1 MRVVTF
7 DTESDGFADEATRIW
22 CASAMDHSTGEQ
34 QSWVFTQED
43 GVDSSIRNFLDYIED
58 ADVLCG
64 HNLIGHDLPLLR
76 RLHGWQPMPE
86 QKLVDTLLM
95 SRLQR
100 PERRIPPH
108 CPRTAGPHSVHSW
121 GYRLGHAKVEH
132 DEWDKFSS
140 EMLTRCKE
148 DVRIQVKILAALEA
162 EGSGENWGRALR
174 LTMELFTYLRE
185 QEETGFA
192 VDRPAMEASIAQLY
206 KWIAR
211 IDRAVQPHLP
221 VIVEV
226 EEGKVKGEYGYVHK
240 PFIKSGEYAAI
251 TERFLTR
258 YAVHSG
264 MVGVVDKPS
273 VGGPFTRIAFRY
285 ADLDSN
291 QEIKDYLLKSGWIP
305 DQWNTNNAGD
315 RTSPKLSKDDS
326 FTGVEGSLG
335 KLIVKRVQCKHRK
348 GTLEGWV
355 HYLDGSSQW
364 SRPRLPAIVHGLAV
378 TGRARHKL
386 VVNVPGSNS
395 FYGKRMR
402 SMFIPTPGWDLIG
415 IDSVGNQVR
424 QLAARMKDDEFTRVV
439 LDDAIDIHSYNQHRA
454 GISTR
459 HAAKTFFYA
468 LIFGAG
474 NGKIARD
481 LGIGLLAAKKLRVD
495 FMGGMP
501 AMQELLDRLL
511 AEWERN
517 RGWIKGLD
525 DRPIFVPAP
534 HQLLVYLL
542 QSDEAI
548 QMAHAYCRTYRVLTD
563 TFPREWWDFVL
574 WMHDEYQ
581 IEASPDISQRVASIG
596 CESITWAGA
605 ELGIPVPHAGDAK
618 IGRNWN
624 ETH

>member
-7 DTESDGFADEATRIW
+7 DTESDGFADVATRIW
-22 CASAMDHSTGEQ
+22 CASAVDHSTGEQ
-34 QSWVFTQED
+34 SSWIMD
-43 GVDSSIRNFLDYIED
+43 DDDYIIYSFLDFLND

-64 HNLIGHDLPLLR
+64 HHLIGHDLPLLH
-76 RLHGWQPMPE
+76 RLHGWKPKPE
-86 QKLVDTLLM
+86 QRVVDTLLM

-121 GYRLGHAKVEH
+121 GYRLGHFKVEH
-132 DEWDKFSS
+132 DEWDKYSP
-140 EMLTRCKE
+140 EMLTRCEE
-148 DVRIQVKILAALEA
+148 DVRIQRKILAALEE

-192 VDRPAMEASIAQLY
+192 VDRSLMEASIAQLY

-211 IDRAVQPHLP
+211 IDKAVIPHLP
-221 VIVEV
+221 VVVEV

-240 PFIKSGEYAAI
+240 PFKADGSYAAI
-251 TERFLTR
+251 TERFLSR

-264 MVGVVDKPS
+264 S
-273 VGGPFTRIAFRY
+273 VGYCADDRLICGPFTRIKFRY
-285 ADLDSN
+285 TDLGN
-291 QEIKDYLLKSGWIP
+291 NAETKDFLLKSGWVP
-305 DQWNTNNAGD
+305 DQWNTNNAGQ
-315 RTSPKLSKDDS
+315 RTSPKLSQDED

-335 KLIVKRVQCKHRK
+335 KLIVKRVQCRHRK
-348 GTLEGWV
+348 GQIEGWV
-355 HYLDGSSQW
+355 NYLDGSSHW
-364 SRPRLPAIVHGLAV
+364 SRPRLPGIVHGMAV

-386 VVNVPGSNS
+386 VVNVPGSNT

-402 SMFIPTPGWDLIG
+402 SMFVATPGWDLIG

-424 QLAARMKDDEFTRVV
+424 QLAARMEDDEFTRVV
-439 LDDAIDIHSYNQHRA
+439 LDDSIDIHSYNQHRA
-454 GISTR
+454 GIDTR
-459 HAAKTFFYA
+459 HKAKTFFYA

-481 LGIGLLAAKKLRVD
+481 LGITGAAAKQLRVD
-495 FMGGMP
+495 FMAGMP
-501 AMQELLDRLL
+501 AMQNLLDRLL

-534 HQLLVYLL
+534 HMLLVYLL

-548 QMAHAYCRTYRVLTD
+548 QMAHAYCRTHRILADSYDHALWR
-563 TFPREWWDFVL
+563 FVL
-574 WMHDEYQ
+574 WIHDEYQ
-581 IEASPDISQRVASIG
+581 IESDPSISTAVKDIG
-596 CESITWAGA
+596 CEAIAWAGTA
-605 ELGIPVPHAGDAK
+605 LGIPVPHAGAGK